1 MADQMAFVTFTTP
14 LTNNAT
20 VDVTSV
26 SITETFSA
34 AWLIFSRET
43 TDSNNNTHGV
53 LGIGFVAPDGSA
65 QEEACMAVQI
75 SGDEPATPDANSTH
89 SANTA
94 PVCIRAPTGTAITTV
109 ISANYSASIS
119 GGVRLVFPIATVAAK
134 CTAILFAGLSR
145 ASVAAATSSTVGV
158 HEDVGDATQY
168 RPDVLAFISSDGSIN
183 TASIPNAAPNLGFAV
198 NGGSQVSAYIN
209 VDDGTEPTDADGYI
223 RSASAWAAAAGVRTA
238 GALSIQH
245 ASVAFSNNGFTATS
259 NAGSPDAAYCA
270 LKFSG
275 VFNAACANM
284 AVAASTGNQTF
295 TGFGFVPDLVF
306 GMVTPL
312 TAVDT
317 TTDGP
322 TASACGF
329 FATGSMGSRAYTL
342 HHREG
347 VSIPADIATSDA
359 HTRQED
365 VALLLYDHTGTIIQR
380 ATWGGASGS
389 SGFILNFSVASQA
402 GYMTAIGIQFA
413 LEPMV
418 ISETEAIADSPVLFL
433 NRSLSIPETVEI
445 SDSAV
450 LLSNDVTDTDGPAG
464 TSFSARAE
472 RGTSFQ
478 GGAEAGTAF

>member
-1 MADQMAFVTFTTP
+1 MAVVTFTTP

-20 VDVTSV
+20 VDITSG

-34 AWLIFSRET
+34 AWLIFTRET
-43 TDSNNNTHGV
+43 SDSADNLHGV
-53 LGIGFVAPDGSA
+53 IGVGFVAPDGTA
-65 QEEACMAVQI
+65 EEEACIGVQM
-75 SGDEPATPDANSTH
+75 SGDETATPDANSTH
-89 SANTA
+89 SVGTA
-94 PVCIRAPTGTAITTV
+94 PNCIRAPTGTAITTV
-109 ISANYSASIS
+109 ISAIYSASIS
-119 GGVRLVFPIATVAAK
+119 GGVRLQFPIATVAAK
-134 CTAILFAGLSR
+134 CTAILFAGLTR
-145 ASVAAATSSTVGV
+145 ASVNSATSSTVGV
-158 HEDVGDATQY
+158 HEDVGDGTQY

-183 TASIPNAAPNLGFAV
+183 TASIPDAAPNLGFAV
-198 NGGSQVSAYIN
+198 NGGAQVSSYIN

-223 RSASAWAAAAGVRTA
+223 RSASAWAAAPLRSA
-238 GALSIQH
+238 GALTIQH
-245 ASVAFSNNGFTATS
+245 ASVAFSNTGFTATA
-259 NAGSPDAAYCA
+259 NAGTPDAAYCA

-284 AVAASTGNQTF
+284 AVAASTGNQVF

-306 GMVTPL
+306 GMSTL
-312 TAVDT
+312 LAAVDT

-322 TASACGF
+322 TASACGYF
-329 FATGSMGSRAYTL
+329 VTGSLGSRAYTV

-365 VALLLYDHTGTIIQR
+365 VALLLYDHTGTVVQR

-389 SGFILNFSVASQA
+389 NGFILNFSVASQV
-402 GYMTAIGIQFA
+402 GFLTAIGIQFA
-413 LEPMV
+413 LAPRAL
-418 ISETEAIADSPVLFL
+418 SETEEISDSPVLFL
-433 NRSLSIPETVEI
+433 NRALALTETVEI
-445 SDSAV
+445 SDLFASFTNNV
-450 LLSNDVTDTDGPAG
+450 SETDGPAG